1 MKRINIST
9 YAKFGKYTKREKMV
23 KLLRDYGIR
32 DLRVLDA
39 FMTIP
44 RHCFVPEND
53 VERAYRDQALSI
65 GFGQTISQP
74 YVVALMLEALELK
87 PGYRVLEIGSGSGYV
102 AALLSL
108 LVKQVVGIELEKV
121 LTQRSKAILK
131 TLHIS
136 NAEII
141 CGNGYN
147 GYPAK
152 SPYDVIL
159 LSAAPEALP
168 ENILSQLKPNGRL
181 ILPVGKFDQLLVL
194 YEQVGGKWKGKIM
207 GDVHFV
213 PLRK

>member
-102 AALLSL
+102 VALLSL